1 MPLEYW
7 DHSFL
12 TTTYLINLLPSS
24 SLNFET
30 PYFTLFKRV
39 PDYKAV
45 RVFGCACFSCL
56 RPYNQSK
63 LQPRSEECLFLGY
76 SENHKGYNCL
86 SKQGKIYI
94 SKDVI
99 FNETHFPFLSLFSP
113 KSPNTSSN
121 CIPVPF
127 TNTQSF
133 ILPPSNPPIPTAS
146 SLSTKNFSLPSS
158 SQNP

>member
-1 MPLEYW
+1 M
-7 DHSFL
+7 
-12 TTTYLINLLPSS
+12 PSS
-24 SLNFET
+24 LPPISLIFFHHHHLILKPHT
-30 PYFTLFKRV
+30 TLFFKRV
-39 PDYKAV
+39 PNYKAL
-45 RVFGCACFSCL
+45 RVFGCACFPCL

-76 SENHKGYNCL
+76 SGNHKGYKCL

-121 CIPVPF
+121 CIHVPF
-127 TNTQSF
+127 INTNPLSYHLP
-133 ILPPSNPPIPTAS
+133 ILLYLLLPPHP
-146 SLSTKNFSLPSS
+146 
-158 SQNP
+158 